1 MTSIYWYF
9 RKEDELLDA
18 MTDRALA
25 RYEFTVAD
33 DIDFDYI
40 LDSILDHAA
49 ELISLSTARP

>member
-1 MTSIYWYF
+1 MTSIYRYF

-33 DIDFDYI
+33 DIDFDYT
-40 LDSILDHAA
+40 LDHAA
-49 ELISLSTARP
+49 ELISLSTVSP